1 MGRIQ
6 VCGLLHQVFLRE
18 KEKRKMA
25 SSSRDRGSNTCDE
38 ETGMTSGTPVTTV
51 ETSSG
56 PGNRT
61 RTSRFTTT
69 TTTTTT
75 STGRRMNSSGQE
87 TGRLSIWE
95 VLGIVSTFR
104 QNVERLKLYRAT
116 LSVVRFMAVLNFI
129 YTVVGSAFLII
140 GLSPSVYEA
149 MDINNSQSAQFLKL
163 GVFVS
168 LFAPLALSC
177 DLLALRGLRSWRKA
191 LMLPWLVLYAIL
203 VALVMAV
210 VLTGTFH
217 EGFKWRYL
225 LLGLCSL
232 CFFSAWRQVRIQ
244 YSAMVL
250 PRPTCCT
257 VEDLATDLRA
267 RELPDVVTEPLPND
281 LPPKYEDLEQPP
293 KYEEH
298 AQEQEQAGQQAGH
311 QQQQPLQQ

>member
-1 MGRIQ
+1 MGCRIQ

-61 RTSRFTTT
+61 RTSRS
-69 TTTTTT
+69 TTT
-75 STGRRMNSSGQE
+75 STGRRVNISGQD

-177 DLLALRGLRSWRKA
+177 DLLALRGLRSWR
-191 LMLPWLVLYAIL
+191 
-203 VALVMAV
+203 
-210 VLTGTFH
+210 
-217 EGFKWRYL
+217 
-225 LLGLCSL
+225 
-232 CFFSAWRQVRIQ
+232 
-244 YSAMVL
+244 
-250 PRPTCCT
+250 
-257 VEDLATDLRA
+257 
-267 RELPDVVTEPLPND
+267 
-281 LPPKYEDLEQPP
+281 
-293 KYEEH
+293 
-298 AQEQEQAGQQAGH
+298 
-311 QQQQPLQQ
+311 

>member
-1 MGRIQ
+1 MGHNSS
-6 VCGLLHQVFLRE
+6 VWTATLSLFDE
-18 KEKRKMA
+18 KKEKRKMA

-75 STGRRMNSSGQE
+75 STGRRVNISGQD
-87 TGRLSIWE
+87 TGRLSVWE

-104 QNVERLKLYRAT
+104 QNVERMKLYRAT

-129 YTVVGSAFLII
+129 YTVVGTAFLVI
-140 GLSPSVYEA
+140 GLFPKIYEA
-149 MDINNSQSAQFLKL
+149 LDIPHSASPQFLKL
-163 GVFVS
+163 GVLVS

-177 DLLALRGLRSWRKA
+177 DLMALRGLRTWRKA
-191 LMLPWLVLYAIL
+191 LLLPWLVLYAIL
-203 VALVMAV
+203 VALVMSV

-217 EGFKWRYL
+217 SGFHWRYL
-225 LLGLCSL
+225 LLGLCCL
-232 CFFSAWRQVRIQ
+232 CFFSAWRQVRLQ

-267 RELPDVVTEPLPND
+267 RELSDVVSDPLPND
-281 LPPKYEDLEQPP
+281 LPPKYDDLEQPP
-293 KYEEH
+293 RYDEH
-298 AQEQEQAGQQAGH
+298 VH
-311 QQQQPLQQ
+311 QQQQQQQ

>member
-1 MGRIQ
+1 
-6 VCGLLHQVFLRE
+6 
-18 KEKRKMA
+18 MA

-75 STGRRMNSSGQE
+75 STGRRVNISGQD

-210 VLTGTFH
+210 VLTGVFH

-232 CFFSAWRQVRIQ
+232 CFFSAWRQVRLQ

-267 RELPDVVTEPLPND
+267 RELSDVVTEPLPND

-298 AQEQEQAGQQAGH
+298 VQEQQQAG